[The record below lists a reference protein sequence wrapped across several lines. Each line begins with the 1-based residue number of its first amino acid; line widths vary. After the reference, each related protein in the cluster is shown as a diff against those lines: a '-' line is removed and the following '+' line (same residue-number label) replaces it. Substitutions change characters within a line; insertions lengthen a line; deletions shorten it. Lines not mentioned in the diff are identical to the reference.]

1 MGMVTRVDVV
11 TRVGVVTKVGVI
23 TIALGGVVLHVTIA

>member
-1 MGMVTRVDVV
+1 MVTRVDVV